1 MDWSSSSSD
10 SNELENSPCPTNDSL
25 PALATTESESSDSD
39 DHQEE
44 MMFVSQ
50 VHTDNTSVETA
61 STSQNTSNEVSFL
74 RSQLQP
80 LEVLSSPENNVRVWR
95 GTAPIPAPTHEFVL
109 EDGVLAG
116 QDLES

>member
-1 MDWSSSSSD
+1 
-10 SNELENSPCPTNDSL
+10 
-25 PALATTESESSDSD
+25 
-39 DHQEE
+39 

-61 STSQNTSNEVSFL
+61 STSRNTSNEVSFL
-74 RSQLQP
+74 RSQLQS

-116 QDLES
+116 QDLESYNAWVLNNELAIEAEGSVYTDDQILN